1 MFLIQCSIVVL
12 SLIQGPIVPTQ
23 PWKDEAEVIERAN
36 NTSMGLG
43 ATVWAKDPAHATRIA
58 EQLEVGSVF
67 INSYPKMAIRLPF
80 SGHKE
85 SGIGIEGGP
94 QSLISYCNQQVIH
107 YFK

>member
-1 MFLIQCSIVVL
+1 MMHHSYAKLF
-12 SLIQGPIVPTQ
+12 QGPIVPTQ

-67 INSYPKMAIRLPF
+67 INSSPKMAIRLPF

-94 QSLISYCNQQVIH
+94 HSLTSYCNQQAIH
-107 YFK
+107 HFK